1 MYKPG
6 LHDYANDLDIFG
18 RASLFQYTNRT
29 NSEQGNKLFSE
40 WMLDP
45 APPTIILQ
53 RQEAVKELTQ
63 DVQWRQQLQSYG
75 KETPVTISMQ
85 QKLKAGYNN
94 PLNLSIKKWQLLRF
108 ILPGISFSFLLLHL
122 TGIIPSPFLCF
133 NLLQLIIS
141 LGISKMVM
149 PAYLQLNK
157 IASELASLS
166 GSISWI
172 EKKHST
178 ATY

>member
-1 MYKPG
+1 MPDGSLYKPG
-6 LHDYANDLDIFG
+6 LHEYANDLDIFG

-85 QKLKAGYNN
+85 QKIESWLQQPTQFIYKKNGNSSDLYYLA
-94 PLNLSIKKWQLLRF
+94 LVLVFSCSI
-108 ILPGISFSFLLLHL
+108 
-122 TGIIPSPFLCF
+122 
-133 NLLQLIIS
+133 
-141 LGISKMVM
+141 
-149 PAYLQLNK
+149 
-157 IASELASLS
+157 
-166 GSISWI
+166 
-172 EKKHST
+172 
-178 ATY
+178 